1 MGSVGNGVVLKCQP
15 PLVADV
21 PKPAAATKSPL
32 MKQSVPADGLAA
44 SSFLGTVMK
53 KLIFAAL
60 MATTLPAIVV
70 STPVAAQSSSE
81 RYRFDEAQRRFDR
94 ETTIYEVARNRYERR
109 GGRAA
114 TWENRYRQGDGYNRN
129 IDQDRRYADQR
140 DERGYDA
147 AQYYR
152 EDARYQERTLASD
165 DRVYRGND
173 GRYYCKRNDG
183 TTGLIVGAVGGGI
196 LGNVID
202 GGHSRAAGTLIGGA
216 LGALAGREVERSQSV
231 RCR

>member
-1 MGSVGNGVVLKCQP
+1 MQRLLS
-15 PLVADV
+15 
-21 PKPAAATKSPL
+21 AATLAFACAIAITP
-32 MKQSVPADGLAA
+32 PATAQTRGEDSRFQTAQQRLNSELAL
-44 SSFLGTVMK
+44 FGTE
-53 KLIFAAL
+53 F
-60 MATTLPAIVV
+60 T
-70 STPVAAQSSSE
+70 
-81 RYRFDEAQRRFDR
+81 RYQQAR
-94 ETTIYEVARNRYERR
+94 ARNWRGSHQ
-109 GGRAA
+109 GGRDDH
-114 TWENRYRQGDGYNRN
+114 RDYGDVSLLS
-129 IDQDRRYADQR
+129 DER

-152 EDARYQERTLASD
+152 EGPVYQERTLASD

-183 TTGLIVGAVGGGI
+183 TTGLILGAVGGGI

-216 LGALAGREVERSQSV
+216 VGALAGKSIDQNSSQL